1 MSDEF
6 GHSLRRQ
13 DSQSTDRLKNTPNR
27 LINEKSPYLLQHAYN
42 PVDWRSW
49 GDEAFETARIQNKP
63 IFLSIGYSTC
73 HWCHVMERESFEDDE
88 VAAIM
93 NRVFVSIKVDREERP
108 DIDHTY
114 MTVCQ
119 MMTGSGGWAL
129 NIVMTPDK
137 KPFFA
142 GTYFPKNSRYGRIGL
157 VDLATRI
164 EGLWIND
171 RAQIYEASEKLL
183 SALNTISQNTSG
195 EPLGEDSLKIAYQQL
210 AQRFDPNFGGF
221 SEAPKFPTPHNL
233 VFLLRHWKR
242 TGDTHSLQM
251 ATKTLD
257 QMRLGG
263 IYDHVGFGFHRYST
277 DAQWLVPHF
286 EKMLYDQAML
296 AMAYTEAYEAT
307 KRDDYKNTVQEIMEY
322 VLRDLTSPEG
332 GFYSA
337 EDADS
342 EGEEGKFYV
351 WTEEELKAILSK
363 NEANFV
369 EKAFNVYK
377 MGNFKEE
384 ASQSL
389 TGRNILYLKRPLRQL
404 REQFN
409 LSEIE
414 IQHFWEKVRLQLFEI
429 REKRPHPH
437 KDDKILTDWNGLMI
451 AALAKASRVFDNKD
465 YANAAIRAADFVLT
479 NLRDTNGKLLRRYR
493 LGEAGLSAHVDDYA
507 FLIWGLLELY
517 ETTFATNYLNIAIEL
532 NQDFSSRFWDSTAG
546 GFFFTAEDSE
556 ELLLRQKEIYDGATP
571 SGNSVAAMNL
581 IRLHRVTGSVELDPL
596 IWSISRAFSKIVTQ
610 FPSGY
615 TQFLLFIDFLVGP
628 SFEIVVAGPAN
639 QTETQSLLRRLNETY
654 CPNKVVILK
663 STGEEADRILSL
675 APFTSDMG
683 MIDGSPT
690 AYVCGNF
697 SCMPPTT
704 DPEKMLSLLKTN

>member
-1 MSDEF
+1 MSDEY
-6 GHSLRRQ
+6 GHSQNEQTSESADQFKKL
-13 DSQSTDRLKNTPNR
+13 PNR
-27 LINEKSPYLLQHAYN
+27 LIREKSPYLLQHAYN

-49 GDEAFETARIQNKP
+49 GDEAFEIAKKENKP

-108 DIDHTY
+108 DIDHAY

-119 MMTGSGGWAL
+119 MMTGSGGWPL

-142 GTYFPKNSRYGRIGL
+142 GTYFPKHSGYGRIGL
-157 VDLATRI
+157 IDLAARI
-164 EGLWIND
+164 EHLWLSD
-171 RAQIYEASEKLL
+171 RAQIEGASEKVL
-183 SALNTISQNTSG
+183 SALNSATEHSSG
-195 EPLGEDSLKIAYQQL
+195 ETLGLGSLKTAFQQL
-210 AQRFDPNFGGF
+210 DQRFDPNFGGF

-233 VFLLRHWKR
+233 VFLLRYWKR
-242 TGDTHSLQM
+242 TGDQHALQM
-251 ATKTLD
+251 VTKTLD

-277 DAQWLVPHF
+277 DTQWLVPHF

-296 AMAYTEAYEAT
+296 VVAYTEAYEVT
-307 KRDDYKNTVQEIMEY
+307 NRVDYKNTVQEIIEY
-322 VLRDLTSPEG
+322 VLRDLTSPDG

-351 WTEEELKAILSK
+351 WTQEELQEILPK

-369 EKAFNVYK
+369 ERAFNVFK

-384 ASQSL
+384 VTQSL
-389 TGRNILYLKRPLRQL
+389 TGRNILNLKRPLEEL

-409 LSEIE
+409 FSETE
-414 IQHFWEKVRLQLFEI
+414 LQHIWEKARKRLFEI

-451 AALAKASRVFDNKD
+451 AALAKASRVFGKKD
-465 YANAAIRAADFVLT
+465 YATAAAKAADFILA
-479 NLRDTNGKLLRRYR
+479 NLRDVNGKLLRRYR

-517 ETTFATNYLNIAIEL
+517 ETTFDPDYLKISIEL
-532 NQDFSSRFWDSTAG
+532 NDDFIKRFWDKTAG
-546 GFFFTAEDSE
+546 GFFFTADDSE

-581 IRLHRVTGSVELDPL
+581 VKLHRITGSMELDSMV
-596 IWSISRAFSKIVTQ
+596 WSMSRAFSGLVAQ
-610 FPSGY
+610 FPSAY
-615 TQFLLFIDFLVGP
+615 TQFLLYIDFLVGP
-628 SFEIVVAGPAN
+628 SFEVVIAGPEN
-639 QTETQSLLRRLNETY
+639 HTETQNILHRLNETY
-654 CPNKVVILK
+654 FPNKVVILK
-663 STGEEADRILSL
+663 TIGEEDSGIASL
-675 APFTSDMG
+675 APFTRDLRMLNNG
-683 MIDGSPT
+683 PT
-690 AYVCGNF
+690 VYVCGNF
-697 SCMPPTT
+697 TCMSPTN
-704 DPEKMLSLLKTN
+704 DPEKMVSMLKIN